1 MEDSHF
7 DMSVFEAETCSFLF
21 HHEEKGDYSSVSG
34 VKVTVFAVRC
44 HINKPDS
51 N

>member
-1 MEDSHF
+1 MDDSHF
-7 DMSVFEAETCSFLF
+7 DMSVFEAETCSFSF

-34 VKVTVFAVRC
+34 AAVTVVAVRC
-44 HINKPDS
+44 RINKPDS